1 MVRELDDIS
10 VLFASGG
17 RKWKLTAHEYS
28 ATILSLGYRLLQV
41 RDQGLQNLDA
51 MQDACLLG
59 LMCFYSSL
67 LLQLGR
73 QRHLVYATLSCQLK
87 ASVDGLISGCR
98 HPRLPSTIM
107 WLLMIGAI
115 SVLEKEEDVW
125 LLPALARVS
134 GMAGLKGW
142 EETCKGLKEYPWIGS
157 IHDGQGERVW
167 ERVQRYQLDTM
178 E

>member
-1 MVRELDDIS
+1 
-10 VLFASGG
+10 
-17 RKWKLTAHEYS
+17 
-28 ATILSLGYRLLQV
+28 
-41 RDQGLQNLDA
+41 

-59 LMCFYSSL
+59 VMCFYSSL

-73 QRHLVYATLSCQLK
+73 QRHLVYAKLSGQLK
-87 ASVDGLISGCR
+87 ASLDGLIFGCR
-98 HPRLPSTIM
+98 HPRLRSTIM

-115 SVLEKEEDVW
+115 SVLEKKEDVW

-134 GMAGLKGW
+134 EMAGLKGW
-142 EETCKGLKEYPWIGS
+142 EETCKKLKEYPWIGS

-167 ERVQRYQLDTM
+167 ERVQRYQLDTI